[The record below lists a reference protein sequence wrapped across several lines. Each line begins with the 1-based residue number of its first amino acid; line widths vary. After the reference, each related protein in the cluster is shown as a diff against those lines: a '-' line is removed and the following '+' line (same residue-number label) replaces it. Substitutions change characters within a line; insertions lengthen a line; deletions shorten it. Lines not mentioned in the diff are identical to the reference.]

1 MVLLVLRK
9 RGVSSLEIKKILLLL
24 LLLLFLFNFNICFGN
39 SYYSYEDLN
48 TFIEAYN
55 TFYGTNYF
63 HDFIS
68 TDIDNEKYVLFFA
81 CKDTDNNLIVCA
93 SRLQTIIWSKN
104 PLFSFGASAI
114 KFLLTDTSYS
124 STSVDLSTSD
134 AFITEP
140 FAFQNQSSAPVLPLY
155 SYNFVTGK
163 VNAQIEQQITLLSN
177 KVENLENSSA
187 GVSEKVDTVIDN
199 QTIINN
205 NISNTGDKINTTI
218 NSQGE
223 QINTNLNNIN
233 ENITTVP
240 DDLTDNTNITSDDI
254 KNSLDFELTVDPY
267 ANFWEHLMDGIQSS
281 FINKNETFKINWFN
295 EQYEIN
301 VNDVIPAYPS
311 AFRQLLT
318 IVSTTVL
325 MFPIL
330 KYIKKTVDLIS
341 SGSADELLEMN
352 EEEGYIDM
360 F

>member
-1 MVLLVLRK
+1 MVLLVLQK
-9 RGVSSLEIKKILLLL
+9 KGVSSLEIKKFLPLLL
-24 LLLLFLFNFNICFGN
+24 LLLLFNFNVCLAN
-39 SYYSYEDLN
+39 TYYCYEDLN

-55 TFYGTNYF
+55 TFYNTNYF
-63 HDFIS
+63 HNFGP
-68 TDIDNEKYVLFFA
+68 TDIDSNSYVLLFA
-81 CKDTDNNLIVCA
+81 FKNSDNNLIVCA
-93 SRLQTIIWSKN
+93 SKSQNFIWNKK
-104 PLFSFGASAI
+104 PSFGYGSSAI
-114 KFLLTDTSYS
+114 KFLLTDFSFS

-140 FAFQNQSSAPVLPLY
+140 FVFNNQFTTSSPPLF
-155 SYNFVTGK
+155 SYNFITGK

-177 KVENLENSSA
+177 KVEILENSSA
-187 GVSEKVDTVIDN
+187 GISEKVDTVIDN
-199 QTIINN
+199 QTTINN
-205 NISNTGDKINTTI
+205 NISNIGDKINGTI
-218 NSQGE
+218 NSQGD
-223 QINTNLNNIN
+223 QINSNLNNIN

-301 VNDVIPAYPS
+301 VNDVTPAYPT